1 MDASSFGRSVA
12 GSRQNDYT
20 LHCPFLAALPTA
32 SAPARPG
39 GPVKLAGGRQ
49 MGEIDIMS
57 EWRGAETDDP
67 NVKTER
73 PQRSRPPLKSPKGDR
88 PGRGPGPT
96 ADRSTDLPDADG
108 VPPSPEVA
116 VAE

>member
-1 MDASSFGRSVA
+1 MEASSLVA
-12 GSRQNDYT
+12 WSRQNDYT
-20 LHCPFLAALPTA
+20 LHCPFLAA
-32 SAPARPG
+32 SPACRPHPG

-57 EWRGAETDDP
+57 EWREAETDDDP

-96 ADRSTDLPDADG
+96 ADRSTDLPDADR

-116 VAE
+116 AAE

>member
-1 MDASSFGRSVA
+1 M
-12 GSRQNDYT
+12 T
-20 LHCPFLAALPTA
+20 
-32 SAPARPG
+32 
-39 GPVKLAGGRQ
+39 
-49 MGEIDIMS
+49 
-57 EWRGAETDDP
+57 EWREAETDDDP

-88 PGRGPGPT
+88 PRPGLAPPPT
-96 ADRSTDLPDADG
+96 DQPTYRPDG